1 MDAPIISKQIRV
13 RVPEHFNIGGG
24 SVIDDFCYFSTQI
37 NIGEYCH
44 IANGVSI
51 AGGKEFVFTLGD
63 YSAISAGV
71 KMWCSSTDFTN
82 DMACLVPPGISIKQ
96 NSIIGDI
103 SVGELTVIG
112 ANSVIMPNQAIPIGV
127 AIGALSFVPVNF
139 RFESWYVYAGN
150 PLRKIKP
157 RNKTEV
163 FRQRDALSA
172 ALHPKVL
179 EK

>member
-1 MDAPIISKQIRV
+1 MDTPIISKQIRV
-13 RVPEHFNIGGG
+13 RVPDHFNIGDG

-37 NIGEYCH
+37 NIGKYCH

-63 YSAISAGV
+63 FSAISAGV

-82 DMACLVPPGISIKQ
+82 DIACLMPPEISIKQ

-103 SVGELTVIG
+103 SIGELTVIG

-127 AIGALSFVPVNF
+127 AIGALSFVPDNF
-139 RFESWYVYAGN
+139 SFEPWYVYTGK
-150 PLRKIKP
+150 PIRKLTP

-163 FRQRDALSA
+163 LRQRDALSA
-172 ALHPKVL
+172 ALH
-179 EK
+179 EKLLNK